1 MRRIILSILLLLT
14 LTVFPPAP
22 ASASTPA
29 SDLEPVSS
37 SAATEPDSGSIL
49 CPTGSYISAP
59 DDCLPLGPSASIT
72 DLAQTGIP
80 WPITPLPAYSPDPAL
95 GDVPFNYFKV
105 QPEGAYVF
113 PTIASAETD
122 ATSGQMIGPG
132 HILYV
137 AYQDRVENDTGVY
150 YLLQDG
156 GWIRGEGARAA
167 LPYPFL
173 GLQFS
178 STPHYSFGW
187 VLGTIQSRV
196 APDFSSAFSD
206 KTYNR
211 FHVVQIYANQDV
223 GNTTWLLIGPN
234 EWVEARYVAR
244 VEPRTSSPEGIATP
258 RWIEINL
265 YEQTLAV
272 YDNNQ
277 LVFATIVSTG
287 VDPYWTQ
294 PGVFSIYEKKPVE
307 TMSGSFEADR
317 SDYYYLESVPWTMYF
332 DGKRALHGAYWH
344 SNFGYQMSHGCVN
357 MSLGDSHWLYNW
369 AHNGDVVY
377 VYDPSGRTPTDAS
390 LYGAGAP

>member
-1 MRRIILSILLLLT
+1 MRRIILSALLLLT
-14 LTVFPPAP
+14 LTVFPPAQ
-22 ASASTPA
+22 AFASTLDLDPAAA
-29 SDLEPVSS
+29 SDEP
-37 SAATEPDSGSIL
+37 ESGSIL
-49 CPTGSYISAP
+49 CPAGSYNSAP
-59 DDCLPLGPSASIT
+59 DDCLPLGPSESIAN
-72 DLAQTGIP
+72 LAQTGIP
-80 WPITPLPAYSPDPAL
+80 WPITPLPAYAPDSSL
-95 GDVPFNYFKV
+95 GDVPFSYFKV
-105 QPEGAYVF
+105 QPEGTYIF
-113 PTIASAETD
+113 PNLTSAETD
-122 ATSGQMIGPG
+122 QTSSQMIGPG

-137 AYQDRVENDTGVY
+137 AYVDRVENEMGIY

-156 GWIRGEGARAA
+156 GWIRGDGARAA

-178 STPHYSFGW
+178 STPRNAFGW
-187 VLGTIQSRV
+187 VLGTIQPRV
-196 APDFSSAFSD
+196 APGYSSSFAN
-206 KTYNR
+206 KTYYR
-211 FHVVQIYANQDV
+211 FNVVQIYAIQSVDQMN
-223 GNTTWLLIGPN
+223 WLLIGPD
-234 EWVEARYVAR
+234 EWVEARYVSR
-244 VEPRTSSPEGIATP
+244 VEPRSSSPEGIATP
-258 RWIEINL
+258 RWIEIDL

-277 LVFATIVSTG
+277 LVFATLVATG
-287 VDPYWTQ
+287 VEPYWTQ

-377 VYDPSGRTPTDAS
+377 VYDPSGQTPTDAS